1 MTKTAWSN
9 LPNAAHIDRILK
21 DVKVNRER
29 WLQASTKAET
39 VIEEEVRI
47 AAMDEYCRVA
57 WDNHISQSI
66 WSALLDSPGRQFRFS
81 FWAEAWNSA
90 WDAIASL
97 VVWDDAGDYL
107 NLSVDQVQELAMLG
121 DKKAILMLPAV
132 LAFEISKKV
141 V

>member
-1 MTKTAWSN
+1 MTTAWSH
-9 LPNAAHIDRILK
+9 LPNAEHIDRILK
-21 DVKVNRER
+21 DVKVNRGR
-29 WLQASTKAET
+29 WLAASTKAET

-57 WDNHISQSI
+57 WDNDISQSI

-81 FWAEAWNSA
+81 SWAEAWDAA
-90 WDAIASL
+90 WDAMVSL

-132 LAFEISKKV
+132 LAFEKSKELA
-141 V
+141 